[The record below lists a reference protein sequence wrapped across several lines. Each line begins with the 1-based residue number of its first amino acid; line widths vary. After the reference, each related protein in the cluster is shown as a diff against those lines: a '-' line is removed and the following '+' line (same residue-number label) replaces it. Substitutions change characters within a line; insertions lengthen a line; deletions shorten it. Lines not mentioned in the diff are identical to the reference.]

1 MNSKLERISKTNSTV
16 LILGK
21 TGCGKSHLAKE
32 IHELSPRRL
41 ERFVCVNLAT
51 LSPNIIESELFGH
64 EKGSFSGADAKRI
77 GKLEWANRGT
87 VFLDEIGELPLHLQS
102 KLLEAL
108 NSRTISPVGS
118 NREIQL
124 DIRIITATNRSLAKM
139 VEEGTFREDLYFRI
153 NSCQIALP
161 ELKQDKRKIESLAR
175 RFAEE
180 NAKCHGLNSWSF
192 AEGFLQRLI
201 DYSWPGNIRELKN
214 TIEYCFALSGDGVL
228 QVEHLPF
235 LQEDSSFPLEN
246 NEHCFPNNY
255 REAKETFEKNYLLQV
270 LSRFEGKI
278 NKTAKESGLSK
289 VTLIE
294 KIRRYEINIPEIK
307 YLTHQQKNYRWS
319 ELQ

>member
-1 MNSKLERISKTNSTV
+1 MKPNLEKIARTNSTV

-32 IHELSPRRL
+32 IHELSPRRS

-153 NSCQIALP
+153 NSCQISLP
-161 ELKQDKRKIESLAR
+161 EIKGDKRKIESLAR
-175 RFAEE
+175 KFAEE
-180 NAKCHGLNSWSF
+180 NAKNHGFLHWNFS
-192 AEGFLQRLI
+192 EGFLQRLM
-201 DYSWPGNIRELKN
+201 DHSWPGNIRELKN
-214 TIEYCFALSGDGVL
+214 TIEYCFALSSDGEL
-228 QVEHLPF
+228 LIEHLPF
-235 LQEDSSFPLEN
+235 LQESLNIRPEN
-246 NEHCFPNNY
+246 KDVFFPNNY
-255 REAKETFEKNYLLQV
+255 REAKETFERSYLLHV

-278 NKTAKESGLSK
+278 NRTAKESGLSK

-307 YLTHQQKNYRWS
+307 YLTHQQKN
-319 ELQ
+319 

>member
-1 MNSKLERISKTNSTV
+1 MKFNLEKIAKTNSTV

-32 IHELSPRRL
+32 IHEMSPRRN
-41 ERFVCVNLAT
+41 ERFVSVNLAT

-64 EKGSFSGADAKRI
+64 EKGSFSGADSKRI
-77 GKLEWANRGT
+77 GKLEWANKGT

-108 NSRTISPVGS
+108 NSRTIIPVGS

-124 DIRIITATNRSLAKM
+124 DIRIIAATNRSLSKM
-139 VEEGTFREDLYFRI
+139 VDEGTFRQDLYFRI
-153 NSCQIALP
+153 NSCLISLP
-161 ELKQDKRKIESLAR
+161 DLKGDRHKIELLAK

-180 NAKCHGLNSWSF
+180 NAKANGLSTWAF
-192 AEGFLQRLI
+192 GEGFLQKLFEH
-201 DYSWPGNIRELKN
+201 SWPGNVRELRN
-214 TIEYCFALSGDGVL
+214 TIEYCFALTNDGL
-228 QVEHLPF
+228 IEVEHLPF
-235 LQEDSSFPLEN
+235 LDDCATILEEMKQYHFPS
-246 NEHCFPNNY
+246 NY
-255 REAKETFEKNYLLQV
+255 RIAKETFEKNYLLQV

-294 KIRRYEINIPEIK
+294 KIRKYEINIPEIK
-307 YLTHQQKNYRWS
+307 YLSHQQKISDWS
-319 ELQ
+319 PVR